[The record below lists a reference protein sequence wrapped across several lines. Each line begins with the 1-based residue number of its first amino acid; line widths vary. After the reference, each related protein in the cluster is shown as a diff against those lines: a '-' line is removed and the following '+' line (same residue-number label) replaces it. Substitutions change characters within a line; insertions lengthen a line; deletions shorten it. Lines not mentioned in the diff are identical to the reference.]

1 MDLHDFFYFFLFFT
15 LQQGFDKM
23 YIVFLGLALVYA

>member
-1 MDLHDFFYFFLFFT
+1 MDLHDFFYFFIFT

>member
-1 MDLHDFFYFFLFFT
+1 MDLHDLFFYFYFFT
-15 LQQGFDKM
+15 LQQGFDRM